1 MMFYCSSGG
10 SEPLS
15 GSKTDIVRGIIT
27 EKLTTA
33 AQEIFAV
40 VERIVTDY
48 EAEASGLRQQVDR
61 QRRQL
66 ELLQPRVKLLRE
78 ELVPDQRSHEVVAA
92 GEEEEQPD
100 EEEAESQ
107 DLPPWTSEVE
117 DGGDD
122 DEGGDDDAPAN
133 LGPFQDNLKDPDYII
148 PSRSDTSVGNSVRK
162 GPCRPRLSGTHDGID
177 LRVRLLEDP
186 DTKVLS
192 NEVFKKTPVQDLK
205 CPRGL
210 QESDFLHLLR
220 SSFPQL
226 ADGEPFDLFKSDCSR
241 KLLPLR
247 VNALTPE
254 EILKAFNWSGRCRRL
269 PLYIRLKNGKE
280 KENGNEDELRG
291 FPRVA
296 HPMISANDQ
305 TDLHTRSDTSVG
317 NSVRKGPCRPRLSG
331 THDGIDLRVRLLED
345 PDTKGL
351 SNEVFKKTPVQD
363 LKCPRGLQES
373 DFLHLLRSSFPQ
385 LADGEPFDLFKSDC
399 SRKLLPLRVN
409 ALTPE
414 EILKAFNWSGRCR
427 RLPLY
432 IRLKNGK
439 EKENGNE
446 DELRG
451 FPRVAHP
458 MISANDQT
466 DLHTSVSNVRR
477 GHLSSSSASSQDQ
490 ELKPE
495 EEGAENDSSDGGENP
510 DSDDWN
516 PELESPTK
524 QKWKNKSKT
533 AVNKKNNCKV
543 CGVWYRHLVSLV
555 RHSWSHVEQQQDV
568 CGVCEEKFD
577 SVEKLKEHL
586 QNHQKLHGCSL
597 CGKTFVSLAS
607 LNKHRAR
614 HAVKR
619 AFKCLICDQSFD
631 NMSALYHHRLSH
643 REEKPHQCDICQK
656 SFVLEKQLTAHRE
669 THSRVDEYF
678 CKICNKSFTNRK
690 GLTRHRAIHS
700 AERRYA
706 CEVCGKLFKLRD
718 SVQKHM
724 RTHTVQDRSF
734 LCHICSKTF
743 PSNGNLKI
751 HIQTHGSERPF
762 ICDVCGKAFVFKG
775 SLSAHTRTHSSEAP
789 HKCSECGRCF
799 KWKSHLNV
807 HLFGHAGVKRFSCG
821 VCGKACYRQE
831 HLKVH
836 MRTHN
841 GEKPYKCS
849 ICEKAFT
856 QSHCLKTHMKIH
868 QTAEIP
874 VPGPPES
881 SVTSSAEPSCFSV
894 DEQRL

>member
-1 MMFYCSSGG
+1 MFYCSSGG

-48 EAEASGLRQQVDR
+48 EAEASGFRQQVDR

-100 EEEAESQ
+100 EEEAAESQ
-107 DLPPWTSEVE
+107 DLPPVTDEE

-122 DEGGDDDAPAN
+122 AGDDDDEQQPPADI
-133 LGPFQDNLKDPDYII
+133 GPFQDNLKDPDYTI
-148 PSRSDTSVGNSVRK
+148 PSRSNSSMIHQVRK
-162 GPCRPRLSGTHDGID
+162 GPGRPRIKDKYDGLE

-186 DTKVLS
+186 KMEGLS
-192 NEVFKKTPVQDLK
+192 NKVFKKAPVQDLK

-210 QESDFLHLLR
+210 QESDFMDLLR

-226 ADGEPFDLFKSDCSR
+226 ANGEPFDLFKTDRRR

-247 VNALTPE
+247 VKALTPE
-254 EILKAFNWSGRCRRL
+254 EIHETVNWPSRCGQL
-269 PLYIRLKNGKE
+269 LTLYLRLKNGEQNNLNKE
-280 KENGNEDELRG
+280 GELCDFPAMVEPPSAEPVHLQNNEAEI
-291 FPRVA
+291 
-296 HPMISANDQ
+296 HQ
-305 TDLHTRSDTSVG
+305 SV
-317 NSVRKGPCRPRLSG
+317 
-331 THDGIDLRVRLLED
+331 ID
-345 PDTKGL
+345 
-351 SNEVFKKTPVQD
+351 
-363 LKCPRGLQES
+363 
-373 DFLHLLRSSFPQ
+373 
-385 LADGEPFDLFKSDC
+385 KSRD
-399 SRKLLPLRVN
+399 
-409 ALTPE
+409 
-414 EILKAFNWSGRCR
+414 
-427 RLPLY
+427 
-432 IRLKNGK
+432 
-439 EKENGNE
+439 
-446 DELRG
+446 
-451 FPRVAHP
+451 
-458 MISANDQT
+458 
-466 DLHTSVSNVRR
+466 
-477 GHLSSSSASSQDQ
+477 HLSSSLTRSQGQ
-490 ELKPE
+490 ELKP
-495 EEGAENDSSDGGENP
+495 EEGAENDSSNDGQEKL
-510 DSDDWN
+510 DSGDWD
-516 PELESPTK
+516 PELEPPTK
-524 QKWKNKSKT
+524 PKRRGNKSKK
-533 AVNKKNNCKV
+533 AVNQTEKNSCKV
-543 CGVWYRHLVSLV
+543 CGVWYRQLAGLIK
-555 RHSWSHVEQQQDV
+555 HSWSHVEQQQDV

-656 SFVLEKQLTAHRE
+656 SFILEKQLTAHRE
-669 THSRVDEYF
+669 AHSRVDEYS
-678 CKICNKSFTNRK
+678 CNICNKPCTDRR
-690 GLTRHRAIHS
+690 GLTQHRLIHS

-706 CEVCGKLFKLRD
+706 CEVCGKRFKLHNTL
-718 SVQKHM
+718 KAHM
-724 RTHTVQDRSF
+724 RTHTVQDRPF

-743 PSNGNLKI
+743 PSQPGLKKHIRI
-751 HIQTHGSERPF
+751 HSSEKTF
-762 ICDVCGKAFVFKG
+762 ICDVCGKTFGSNG
-775 SLSAHTRTHSSEAP
+775 SLSLHSKTHSSEAP
-789 HKCSECGRCF
+789 YQCSECGRCF
-799 KWKSHLNV
+799 KHKCHLKN
-807 HLFGHAGVKRFSCG
+807 HAFLHSGIKQFVCG
-821 VCGKACYRQE
+821 ICGKACYRQE

-868 QTAEIP
+868 QTSEIP
-874 VPGPPES
+874 VAGPPES
-881 SVTSSAEPSCFSV
+881 SVTSSAEPASV
-894 DEQRL
+894 LMSSDSELNSARS

>member
-107 DLPPWTSEVE
+107 DLLPWTSEVE

-186 DTKVLS
+186 DTK
-192 NEVFKKTPVQDLK
+192 
-205 CPRGL
+205 
-210 QESDFLHLLR
+210 
-220 SSFPQL
+220 
-226 ADGEPFDLFKSDCSR
+226 
-241 KLLPLR
+241 
-247 VNALTPE
+247 
-254 EILKAFNWSGRCRRL
+254 
-269 PLYIRLKNGKE
+269 
-280 KENGNEDELRG
+280 
-291 FPRVA
+291 
-296 HPMISANDQ
+296 
-305 TDLHTRSDTSVG
+305 
-317 NSVRKGPCRPRLSG
+317 
-331 THDGIDLRVRLLED
+331 
-345 PDTKGL
+345 GL

-363 LKCPRGLQES
+363 LKCPRGLQEL

-490 ELKPE
+490 ELKPV

-555 RHSWSHVEQQQDV
+555 RHSWTHVEQQQDV

-631 NMSALYHHRLSH
+631 NVSALYHHRLSH
-643 REEKPHQCDICQK
+643 REEKPHQCDVCQK
-656 SFVLEKQLTAHRE
+656 SFILEKQLTAHRE

-868 QTAEIP
+868 QTAENP